1 MSSEAALRRRL
12 EFWVNRISVW
22 GKVRIL
28 LFTDVRKIVLREG
41 KTKTKDWST
50 PLTVFTWVIS
60 VSCTEYCNFS
70 NEHTSFGFQH
80 CCNTTVHDITGAALF
95 GKRLSV
101 LSRRDNGLWAQ
112 LASPLLLLMLGG
124 PRDTQ
129 TRSVAHV
136 TLFSAFYF
144 IVENEDE
151 AERVLFS
158 YGYGANV
165 PTTAKRR
172 LKQRSEWRRSCF
184 YRAVVTH
191 ERCLKCECFFFC
203 SVHLARRVLQLEKQ
217 NTLLRRDLERST
229 AHTGQISEEVSHS
242 QTCTRIIHHPTVM
255 TTYTPNTSIE

>member
-1 MSSEAALRRRL
+1 MLIYSIDRRPH
-12 EFWVNRISVW
+12 EFRSCLSTSLGVLSWQDFCLGQGADFIVYWCTKDCVEG
-22 GKVRIL
+22 GKN
-28 LFTDVRKIVLREG
+28 
-41 KTKTKDWST
+41 KTKDWST

-60 VSCTEYCNFS
+60 VSCTECYNFS

-124 PRDTQ
+124 PRDTR

-172 LKQRSEWRRSCF
+172 LKQRSEWRRSCL
-184 YRAVVTH
+184 YRAVVKH
-191 ERCLKCECFFFC
+191 ERCLKCECFFAVFIWQEGFC
-203 SVHLARRVLQLEKQ
+203 S
-217 NTLLRRDLERST
+217 
-229 AHTGQISEEVSHS
+229 
-242 QTCTRIIHHPTVM
+242 
-255 TTYTPNTSIE
+255 